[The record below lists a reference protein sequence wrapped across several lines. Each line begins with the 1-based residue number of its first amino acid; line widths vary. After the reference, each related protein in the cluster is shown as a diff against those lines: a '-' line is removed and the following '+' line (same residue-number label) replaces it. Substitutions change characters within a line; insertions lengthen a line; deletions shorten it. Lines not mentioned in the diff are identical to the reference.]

1 VAVSKK
7 IIASIENSSWI
18 RKMFETGNVLRAKH
32 GAEKVCDFSLGNP
45 DVEPPAAFQQALQD
59 VVAAAAP
66 RKHGYMPNAGYPD
79 VRALVAAQV
88 GREQGCPLSGDQLV
102 MSCGASGAMNAVLK
116 TILDPGDEVIASVPC
131 FMEYNAYVDN
141 HGGRLVLAP
150 SRPDFDLDVDA
161 IVGMIQP
168 RTAALIINSP
178 NNPTGRIYPE
188 STLRK
193 LSAALLQ
200 AGKKTGRAIYLLS
213 DEPYRKL
220 AYDGAKVPGVMGLY
234 PHSLVMASYSK
245 DLSLPGERIGYV
257 AVNPAADDAA
267 RLIDGIILCTR
278 ILGYVNAPALMQRVV
293 ARIQG
298 MAVDVEIYRRKRDL
312 FSTALSSMGY
322 QFAVPE
328 GAFYIFPKAPGGD
341 DLAFVKA
348 LQEELILAVPGRG
361 FGMPGYF
368 RIAYCVDT
376 PVIERSLPGFERVIR
391 KLGAPVPTSR

>member
-7 IIASIENSSWI
+7 ITASIENSSWI
-18 RKMFETGNVLRAKH
+18 RKMFETGNILRAKH

-45 DVEPPAAFQQALQD
+45 DVEPPAAFQQALQE
-59 VVAAAAP
+59 VVASASP
-66 RKHGYMPNAGYPD
+66 RKHGYMPNAGYPE
-79 VRALVAAQV
+79 VRAQVAAQV
-88 GREQGCPLSGDQLV
+88 GREQGCALDGGQVV
-102 MSCGASGAMNAVLK
+102 MSVGASGALNAVLK
-116 TILDPGDEVIASVPC
+116 TILDPGDEVIASLPC

-141 HGGRLVLAP
+141 HGGKLVLAP
-150 SRPDFDLDVDA
+150 SKPDFDLDVDA
-161 IVGMIQP
+161 IAGMIGP
-168 RTAALIINSP
+168 RTAALIVNSP

-188 STLRK
+188 ATLKR

-200 AGKKTGRAIYLLS
+200 AGRKTGRTIYLLS

-220 AYDGAKVPGVMGLY
+220 AYGGASVPGIMGIY
-234 PHSLVMASYSK
+234 PHSIVMASYSK

-293 ARIQG
+293 GKIQG
-298 MAVDVEIYRRKRDL
+298 LAVDVEIYRRKRDL
-312 FSTALSSMGY
+312 FASALSAMGY
-322 QFAVPE
+322 QFALPE

-341 DLAFVKA
+341 DLAFVSA
-348 LQEELILAVPGRG
+348 LQEELILVVPGRG

-376 PVIERSLPGFERVIR
+376 PVIERSLAGFKRVIA
-391 KLGAPVPTSR
+391 KLGT